1 MRIAIV
7 TAYAVL
13 VGLVTPLSA
22 QDAAQKPLGPCEQIV
37 DACKKAGF
45 IGGDYKNGNG
55 LMGDCVNPIIRGSA
69 QPTDAHIALPE
80 VSADVVAACRTKHP
94 NFGQRKMPQPKP
106 VEPAPPSDS
115 K

>member
-13 VGLVTPLSA
+13 VGVVTPLSA
-22 QDAAQKPLGPCEQIV
+22 QDAAQKPSGPCEQIV

-45 IGGDYKNGNG
+45 IAGDYRNGNG
-55 LMGDCVNPIIRGSA
+55 LMGDCVSPIMRAAA

-80 VSADVVAACRTKHP
+80 VSATVVAACKSKHP
-94 NFGQRKMPQPKP
+94 DFGERKLPQPKP
-106 VEPAPPSDS
+106 VESAPPGDS